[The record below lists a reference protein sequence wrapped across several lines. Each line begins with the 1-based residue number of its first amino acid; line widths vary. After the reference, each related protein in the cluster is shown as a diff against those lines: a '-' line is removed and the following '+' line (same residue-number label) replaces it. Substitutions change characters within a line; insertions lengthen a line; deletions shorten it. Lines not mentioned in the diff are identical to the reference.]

1 MIVHGARRRSGQ
13 RAYGGGR
20 GQLRYAVAFRGTEV
34 GYPSVRA
41 LNARHAEREWW
52 RRVMDDRDLLG
63 VKLLLLAVVLG
74 LTAVLERLV

>member
-1 MIVHGARRRSGQ
+1 MIVQGARRRSGQ

-20 GQLRYAVAFRGTEV
+20 GELRYTVAYRGTEV
-34 GYPSVRA
+34 GCSSVRT
-41 LNARHAEREWW
+41 LNARRAEREWW

-63 VKLLLLAVVLG
+63 VKLLLLAAVLG

>member
-1 MIVHGARRRSGQ
+1 MIAQGARRRSAQ

-20 GQLRYAVAFRGTEV
+20 GQLRYAVAYRRKEA
-34 GYPSVRA
+34 GYPSLRA
-41 LNARHAEREWW
+41 LNARNAERGWW

-63 VKLLLLAVVLG
+63 VKLLLLAAVLG